1 MFRRAK
7 RFPGTERR
15 AKAMIINTSA
25 NNPKEEDEMETGLPA
40 ERGIHDTAAGKKVFR
55 IKKISASKP
64 ERDRA
69 PVKRRTS
76 LLSRAASLMSKKTT
90 RRQESDRKL
99 QVKFS

>member
-40 ERGIHDTAAGKKVFR
+40 ERGIHDTTAGKKVFR

-69 PVKRRTS
+69 PVRRTT
-76 LLSRAASLMSKKTT
+76 LLSRAASLMSRKTT